1 MKDDNELEALL
12 RGLRPGSL
20 PADLRTA
27 MRTPPVRP
35 RRARRRHLAVMALPL
50 AAAIAAAV
58 MIALFLAGE
67 GPVGDSAA
75 DAITI
80 RQSRSTL
87 VESRPLERVQIKGR
101 LWELAEQEWIDEDL
115 TFCSLSPVGVKLTAT
130 RHELV
135 WQPVRFD

>member
-1 MKDDNELEALL
+1 MKDDTELEALL
-12 RGLRPGSL
+12 RGLRPGTL
-20 PADLRTA
+20 PADLRAA
-27 MRTPPVRP
+27 MRTPPVRKRP
-35 RRARRRHLAVMALPL
+35 ASRRRLALIALPL
-50 AAAIAAAV
+50 AAAAAAAI

-67 GPVGDSAA
+67 APVGDPAR

-87 VESRPLERVQIKGR
+87 VESRPVERVQIEGT